1 MPARPDRALDHFLR
15 VDDTARLDGA
25 GRAPEVGALERGR
38 MVEEVVE
45 REDSPVV
52 RGPGPK
58 TAVGT
63 ATTFQVEF
71 PDFQHV
77 GHRRGD
83 HLYLSTVLA
92 TTAATTTGR
101 CFLYHRCSPAMMPS
115 GEDTRLYNYGVPVI
129 GRSKL
134 RLPAP
139 REQEYA
145 ARARRAA
152 LRQI

>member
-1 MPARPDRALDHFLR
+1 MI
-15 VDDTARLDGA
+15 RLGWTRGA
-25 GRAPEVGALERGR
+25 GPVAHAGSGGVRKRTDGGRAGGEGGFLGRKGYGAQNGGGHCHYLPRWN
-38 MVEEVVE
+38 
-45 REDSPVV
+45 SPISSTLS
-52 RGPGPK
+52 GCD
-58 TAVGT
+58 VGT
-63 ATTFQVEF
+63 TSTS
-71 PDFQHV
+71 
-77 GHRRGD
+77 RR
-83 HLYLSTVLA
+83 LLA

-101 CFLYHRCSPAMMPS
+101 FFLYHRCSPAVMPS

-134 RLPAP
+134 RFPAP